1 MIRRSLQAASAR
13 RWLLPDS
20 LADLLDSAGL
30 DLRRAKSPVCY
41 TSNPASRRA
50 PVVLSLGK
58 AVIVPET
65 RSISASR
72 WLGFGGGFANSM
84 SGPAFVEG
92 AIFSAAVVCL
102 LGHVHLHL
110 VDAEF
115 DGPTGIVLR
124 KYASLLSSIVATR
137 SCPSGLWQKRN
148 LKFPPR
154 RPRSAAQQFAKSVDQ
169 EYAHFADGEPR
180 GPRPLVME

>member
-1 MIRRSLQAASAR
+1 M
-13 RWLLPDS
+13 
-20 LADLLDSAGL
+20 
-30 DLRRAKSPVCY
+30 
-41 TSNPASRRA
+41 
-50 PVVLSLGK
+50 
-58 AVIVPET
+58 PET

-84 SGPAFVEG
+84 SGPAFVES

-124 KYASLLSSIVATR
+124 KYVSLLSSIVATR

-154 RPRSAAQQFAKSVDQ
+154 RPRSAAQQSAKSVDQ
-169 EYAHFADGEPR
+169 EYAHFADGEPS
-180 GPRPLVME
+180 GPYLFVMNGLVTRECLLSSATTGLIWPESWTGTTRTFARKRYSPKS